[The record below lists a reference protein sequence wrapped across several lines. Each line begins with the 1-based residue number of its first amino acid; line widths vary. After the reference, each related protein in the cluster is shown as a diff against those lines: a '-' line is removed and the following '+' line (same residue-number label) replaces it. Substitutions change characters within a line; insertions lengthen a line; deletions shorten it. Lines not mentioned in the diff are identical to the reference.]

1 MIPHKFRR
9 PLKDLVDELIKGNFA
24 KLEADGRAGRLSA
37 EDLKSVLTDY
47 NRTFI
52 PLPESEFDTMEMFPR
67 VKSDGHTWGVDLDLF
82 TEEEGRSDLTL
93 QLTVRDA
100 GEVIVTEIDDLHA
113 L

>member
-9 PLKDLVDELIKGNFA
+9 PLKDLVDQLITGNYA

-52 PLPESEFDTMEMFPR
+52 PLPESEFDTM
-67 VKSDGHTWGVDLDLF
+67 
-82 TEEEGRSDLTL
+82 
-93 QLTVRDA
+93 
-100 GEVIVTEIDDLHA
+100 
-113 L
+113 